1 MTYQI
6 LLKSPVVQ
14 AQLRTDIPDFRAG
27 TLVSVHYKITEGNK
41 ERIQIFSG
49 IVIDRHGG
57 TSLDATFTVLKNATA
72 GVKVTR
78 TFPLHSP
85 HIEKITLDSPL
96 QRTKQAALDY
106 LHTQKDPIKVARTR
120 PLKAKAENPSADG
133 TETETAVET
142 KETNK

>member
-14 AQLRTDIPDFRAG
+14 GQLRTDIPEFKTG
-27 TLVSVHYKITEGNK
+27 TVVNVHYKITEGNK

-57 TSLDATFTVLKNATA
+57 NSLDASFTVLKNATA

-85 HIEKITLDSPL
+85 HIEKITLVSPL

-106 LHTQKDPIKVARTR
+106 LHQQKDPVKTARTK
-120 PLKAKAENPSADG
+120 PVVAQKSSPDTDK
-133 TETETAVET
+133 T
-142 KETNK
+142 K

>member
-27 TLVSVHYKITEGNK
+27 TVVSVHYKIKEGNK
-41 ERIQIFSG
+41 ERIQVFTG

-85 HIEKITLDSPL
+85 HIDKITLESPL
-96 QRTKQAALDY
+96 QRTKQAALNY

-120 PLKAKAENPSADG
+120 PLKEKTEATA
-133 TETETAVET
+133 ETENAA
-142 KETNK
+142 